1 MRFLNPFPLIPK
13 IAFFHCMVSYAD
25 ITNIDYMTSKINT
38 WWNIFWLSDKNVILR
53 WYNIWFIYR
62 DYSEYII
69 YVKKVSLDSI

>member
-38 WWNIFWLSDKNVILR
+38 WWNIFWLSDKNVIL
-53 WYNIWFIYR
+53 
-62 DYSEYII
+62 
-69 YVKKVSLDSI
+69 KVPAVSIEITANTLSKLQKIS

>member
-38 WWNIFWLSDKNVILR
+38 WWNIFWLSDKNVILKVPAVFDLSIEITA
-53 WYNIWFIYR
+53 NILFM
-62 DYSEYII
+62 S
-69 YVKKVSLDSI
+69 KKFP

>member
-38 WWNIFWLSDKNVILR
+38 WWNIFWLLEQNVIVIIFVL
-53 WYNIWFIYR
+53 FIEITA
-62 DYSEYII
+62 DILFMS
-69 YVKKVSLDSI
+69 KKFS

>member
-38 WWNIFWLSDKNVILR
+38 WWNIFSLLERNTIFVLFIEITADIL
-53 WYNIWFIYR
+53 FM
-62 DYSEYII
+62 S
-69 YVKKVSLDSI
+69 KKFS

>member
-38 WWNIFWLSDKNVILR
+38 WWNIFSLLER
-53 WYNIWFIYR
+53 NICFIYR
-62 DYSEYII
+62 DYSQYII
-69 YVKKVSLDSI
+69 YVKKVFLDSI

>member
-38 WWNIFWLSDKNVILR
+38 WWNIFWLSDKNVILKVCGDTIFDLSIEITA
-53 WYNIWFIYR
+53 NILFM
-62 DYSEYII
+62 S
-69 YVKKVSLDSI
+69 KKFP